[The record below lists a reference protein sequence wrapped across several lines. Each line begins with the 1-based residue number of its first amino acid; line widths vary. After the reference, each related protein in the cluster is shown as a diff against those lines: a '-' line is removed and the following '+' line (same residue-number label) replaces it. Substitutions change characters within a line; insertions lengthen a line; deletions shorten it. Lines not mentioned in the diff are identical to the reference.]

1 MSATVVIPFDN
12 IFDPN
17 MTIDDKTKYS
27 LLQLC
32 CTVIHMMLSIIFLF
46 THTVPLVIF
55 NIVSTVVYFRCKR
68 LIIMEK
74 YAQFCYVT
82 FFEICLCSIFSSV
95 MVGLR
100 PGFQMYI
107 IGIMPVIFYMQFSI
121 KKKRDSFRSTLLV
134 GILGVAS
141 FLACKIVT
149 ILVSPVCE
157 TVDSVFD
164 GIYIFNS
171 LCMFTLLLFFSMVFL
186 KQMQNTHST
195 LEKEK
200 EEMEKNAGADALT
213 GLYNR
218 RSFDRIIE
226 EMDQKGD
233 VYSFIIC
240 DIDNFKHVNDTYGHE
255 AGDEVL
261 KNLSM
266 VIRSVAKPPARS
278 FRWGGEE
285 LVVLT
290 DLHLDDAQRLADRIR
305 RHAERTVTIWGDQDI
320 RCTMTIG
327 VAESTEAANCEE
339 LMALADRRLY
349 TGKTS
354 GKNQVVYRS

>member
-1 MSATVVIPFDN
+1 
-12 IFDPN
+12 
-17 MTIDDKTKYS
+17 
-27 LLQLC
+27 
-32 CTVIHMMLSIIFLF
+32 
-46 THTVPLVIF
+46 
-55 NIVSTVVYFRCKR
+55 
-68 LIIMEK
+68 
-74 YAQFCYVT
+74 
-82 FFEICLCSIFSSV
+82 
-95 MVGLR
+95 
-100 PGFQMYI
+100 
-107 IGIMPVIFYMQFSI
+107 
-121 KKKRDSFRSTLLV
+121 
-134 GILGVAS
+134 
-141 FLACKIVT
+141 
-149 ILVSPVCE
+149 
-157 TVDSVFD
+157 
-164 GIYIFNS
+164 
-171 LCMFTLLLFFSMVFL
+171 MFTLLLFFSMVFL

-305 RHAERTVTIWGDQDI
+305 RHAERTVTIWGGQDI